1 MSSEQNKV
9 VIKHQED
16 LVKTFFSLDDER
28 LGMKHFRYTVDD
40 YFNADNSIR
49 PTGSTSFTFS

>member
-1 MSSEQNKV
+1 MSSEQNKI

-28 LGMKHFRYTVDD
+28 LGMQMMIFLVLMK
-40 YFNADNSIR
+40 I
-49 PTGSTSFTFS
+49 